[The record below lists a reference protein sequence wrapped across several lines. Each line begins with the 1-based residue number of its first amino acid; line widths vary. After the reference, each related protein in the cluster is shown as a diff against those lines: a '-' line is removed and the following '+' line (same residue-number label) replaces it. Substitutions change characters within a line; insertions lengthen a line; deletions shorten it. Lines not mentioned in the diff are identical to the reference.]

1 MPVPSVSLS
10 SRYAHPLSFTTF
22 SPAERKCSGRERGES
37 GEMGREPKTA
47 VHFAV
52 RLFVPAASI
61 APVVVRSVPTVP
73 SVPLGTDE
81 RSEEVT
87 DSGTRTVPTGWLTR

>member
-1 MPVPSVSLS
+1 
-10 SRYAHPLSFTTF
+10 
-22 SPAERKCSGRERGES
+22 
-37 GEMGREPKTA
+37 MGREPKTA

-81 RSEEVT
+81 RSEEAT
-87 DSGTRTVPTGWLTR
+87 DSGTRTVPTR